1 MNAPKAPPISAPLV
15 GILTL
20 TMPQSDPFGLKV
32 KENRTNDKHTPNA
45 NFGDHYYYN
54 YYYYHHYYYATNPTW
69 RQSLNWKRAIVSKG
83 LAQWSKHRDHLRGA
97 QEPSRRS
104 TGTISRSTGTI
115 SGAQEPYRGA
125 QEPSRGAQEPYRRS
139 RIELSAFQGACS
151 NRSATMS
158 HNTIWFS
165 D

>member
-15 GILTL
+15 GMLTL

-83 LAQWSKHRDHLRGA
+83 LAQWSKHRNHLAKHSNHLAEHRNHIG
-97 QEPSRRS
+97 
-104 TGTISRSTGTI
+104 STGTI
-115 SGAQEPYRGA
+115 SGSTG
-125 QEPSRGAQEPYRRS
+125 
-139 RIELSAFQGACS
+139 
-151 NRSATMS
+151 
-158 HNTIWFS
+158 TIS
-165 D
+165 GSTGTISKE

>member
-69 RQSLNWKRAIVSKG
+69 RQLEA
-83 LAQWSKHRDHLRGA
+83 
-97 QEPSRRS
+97 
-104 TGTISRSTGTI
+104 
-115 SGAQEPYRGA
+115 
-125 QEPSRGAQEPYRRS
+125 
-139 RIELSAFQGACS
+139 S
-151 NRSATMS
+151 NCE
-158 HNTIWFS
+158 
-165 D
+165 